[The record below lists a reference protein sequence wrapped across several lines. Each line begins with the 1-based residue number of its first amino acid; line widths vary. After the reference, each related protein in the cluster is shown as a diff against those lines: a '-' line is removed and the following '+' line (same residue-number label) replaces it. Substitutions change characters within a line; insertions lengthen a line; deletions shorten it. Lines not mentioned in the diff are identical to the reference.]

1 MALSAKYTLLLAAL
15 LLAACRSDPIHYH
28 TLIPVQAPEPAKA
41 ASVEL
46 QIERVSVPAQVDRA
60 QLVIREGNSGLAILE
75 TEWWGASLADELRS
89 ALLDQLASSGGQPR
103 MGLQVLV
110 QRFDS
115 VPGQYALMDV
125 SWRLRALGAHAN
137 ANGAALNCRS
147 VLQTPAG
154 TSLDALVA
162 AHQQNVKRL
171 ATLINQATAGGRGC
185 PAVQ

>member
-1 MALSAKYTLLLAAL
+1 MGLSQKYSLLLAAL

-28 TLIPVQAPEPAKA
+28 TLMPAQASPPSST

-60 QLVIREGNSGLAILE
+60 QLVIREGGSGLAILE
-75 TEWWGASLADELRS
+75 TQWWGASLADELRS
-89 ALLDQLASSGGQPR
+89 ALQDQLASSGGQPR
-103 MGLQVLV
+103 VGLQVQV

-125 SWRLRALGAHAN
+125 SWRLRALGVN
-137 ANGAALNCRS
+137 AKGAALNCRS

-154 TSLDALVA
+154 ASLDALVA

-171 ATLINQATAGGRGC
+171 AAQINQAAAGGRGC